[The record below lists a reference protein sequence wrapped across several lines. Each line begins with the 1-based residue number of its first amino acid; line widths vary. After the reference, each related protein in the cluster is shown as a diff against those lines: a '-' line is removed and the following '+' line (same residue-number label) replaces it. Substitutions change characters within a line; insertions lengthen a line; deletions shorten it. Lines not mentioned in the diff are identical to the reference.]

1 MTPERFQKLKKIL
14 QLRQPDLTILS
25 EDVHKTHNISAL
37 IRTSDAVGVGEI
49 HAVSPGGELRR
60 HHMVEGGSRKWVKIR
75 LHKDIGSAIK
85 HLKQSEYHLV
95 AAHFSNN
102 SVDYREIDYTRPT
115 AILLGQEQDGVSA
128 LAAEFANQHIE
139 IPMHGMLSSLNV
151 SVANALILYEA
162 ARQREAAGM
171 YRESRIDPLLRDQ
184 MLFEWCYPRIA
195 TRCREKGIPYP
206 ALDEG
211 GFLLENPLT
220 C

>member
-37 IRTSDAVGVGEI
+37 IRTSDAVGIGEI

-75 LHKDIGSAIK
+75 LHDNIDSAIK
-85 HLKQSEYHLV
+85 YLKQSKYHV
-95 AAHFSNN
+95 IAAHISNI
-102 SVDYREIDYTRPT
+102 SLDYREVDYTRPT

-128 LAAEFANQHIE
+128 LAAEIADQHVE

-151 SVANALILYEA
+151 SVASALILYEA
-162 ARQREAAGM
+162 SRQREAAGM
-171 YRESRIDPLLRDQ
+171 YRESRVAPLLRDK

-195 TRCREKGIPYP
+195 ARCREKAIPYP

-220 C
+220 G

>member
-1 MTPERFQKLKKIL
+1 MTPERFQKLKRIL

-49 HAVSPGGELRR
+49 HAVSPGGEFRR
-60 HHMVEGGSRKWVKIR
+60 HHMVEGGSRKWVKICM
-75 LHKDIGSAIK
+75 HEHISAAIT
-85 HLKQSEYHLV
+85 HLKKLKYQLV
-95 AAHFSNN
+95 AAHLSD
-102 SVDYREIDYTRPT
+102 SSKDYREIDYTQPT

-128 LAAEFANQHIE
+128 IAAELADQHVE
-139 IPMHGMLSSLNV
+139 IPMRGMLGSLNV
-151 SVANALILYEA
+151 SVANAVILYEA
-162 ARQREAAGM
+162 ARQRETAGM
-171 YRESRIDPLLRDQ
+171 YRESRLEPELRDK

-195 TRCREKGIPYP
+195 ARCREKAIPYP
-206 ALDEG
+206 ALDES